1 MVFVG
6 VHKGYRVTI
15 VMPEDMSEERKKT
28 IKVFGGEL
36 ILTPAGDGIE
46 GCVKKNEE
54 LVKKRDPRIY
64 VPQQFENPKNPEIH
78 RLTTG

>member
-36 ILTPAGDGIE
+36 ILIPANNCGRTLKQR
-46 GCVKKNEE
+46 CPF
-54 LVKKRDPRIY
+54 RS
-64 VPQQFENPKNPEIH
+64 
-78 RLTTG
+78 

>member
-1 MVFVG
+1 VIQINAFFGKYSIGMVFVG

-36 ILTPAGDGIE
+36 ILIPANNCGRTLKQ
-46 GCVKKNEE
+46 CCPF
-54 LVKKRDPRIY
+54 RS
-64 VPQQFENPKNPEIH
+64 
-78 RLTTG
+78 